1 MVGLTTQLE
10 SHTSVEGY
18 KIFRRDRQGGRVGA
32 LYVNKREGLWRP
44 HCSLLAFKG
53 RFSLDIKKKFPG
65 W

>member
-32 LYVNKREGLWRP
+32 LPSMLTKEKACGDLTA
-44 HCSLLAFKG
+44 AF
-53 RFSLDIKKKFPG
+53 
-65 W
+65 